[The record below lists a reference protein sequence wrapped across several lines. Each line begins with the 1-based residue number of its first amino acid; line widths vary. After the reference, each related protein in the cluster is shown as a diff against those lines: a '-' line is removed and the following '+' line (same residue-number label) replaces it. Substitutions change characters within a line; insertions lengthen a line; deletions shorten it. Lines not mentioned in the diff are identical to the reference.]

1 MQEIGAAAIAEDG
14 AIVAPHC
21 AMVIFSAAG
30 DPDQASG
37 RAGAFIGRFH
47 ALGRRDS
54 RGKYLTQDN
63 SQSQA
68 IK

>member
-37 RAGAFIGRFH
+37 RAGILT
-47 ALGRRDS
+47 LGRRMAS
-54 RGKYLTQDN
+54 TN
-63 SQSQA
+63 SKVAVWLLNESKITA
-68 IK
+68 